1 MAAMMGGFYTLIKTG
16 SGQKQLLITRGY
28 VFIILLAGSNNISHR
43 DTHGVKPTAVELI
56 KRLK

>member
-1 MAAMMGGFYTLIKTG
+1 MGGFYTLIKTG

-28 VFIILLAGSNNISHR
+28 VFIILLAGSYNISHR
-43 DTHGVKPTAVELI
+43 DSHGVKPSAVKLI